1 MVFSSTIFLV
11 YFLPL
16 FLLLYYITD
25 KRYQNYIALVA
36 SIFFYAWGAPDF
48 IFIVLGSVVV
58 DFYIVKFMHRSQG
71 SKKRWLLAASVLL
84 NIGMLVYFKYSNFF
98 VDNVNILLESA
109 GMKAV
114 HWTKIALPI
123 GISFFSF
130 QKFTYGIDVYR
141 GKHAPLDKVTDLCL
155 YILLFPQLI
164 AGPIVR
170 YSEIAS
176 DLKDRSANDTIDN
189 RILGFY
195 RFVLGL
201 SKKVLIANILGAEAD
216 KIFAIDPNVMSSGTA
231 WIGLM
236 AYTFQIYFDFS
247 GYSDM
252 AIGLGR
258 MIGFKFPENFDNP
271 YISRSITEFWRRWH
285 MTLGRWM
292 RDYLYIPLGGSMVKT
307 KKRLYFNLWIVF
319 LISGLW
325 HGADWTFIV
334 WGAYHGL
341 FLVLDRIFLQKLLD
355 KIGKI
360 PSTIFTFFV
369 ASIGWV
375 FFRSESLE
383 FALGFLK
390 NLFSFDFSNT
400 VYMYNNFWFALVI
413 AAIFAFL
420 TAFGFGK
427 KFEIKILYSE
437 YSTTTY
443 IIMFGLTGI
452 LFFLSLSAILASGF
466 NPFIYFRF

>member
-1 MVFSSTIFLV
+1 
-11 YFLPL
+11 
-16 FLLLYYITD
+16 
-25 KRYQNYIALVA
+25 
-36 SIFFYAWGAPDF
+36 
-48 IFIVLGSVVV
+48 
-58 DFYIVKFMHRSQG
+58 
-71 SKKRWLLAASVLL
+71 
-84 NIGMLVYFKYSNFF
+84 
-98 VDNVNILLESA
+98 
-109 GMKAV
+109 
-114 HWTKIALPI
+114 
-123 GISFFSF
+123 
-130 QKFTYGIDVYR
+130 
-141 GKHAPLDKVTDLCL
+141 
-155 YILLFPQLI
+155 
-164 AGPIVR
+164 
-170 YSEIAS
+170 
-176 DLKDRSANDTIDN
+176 
-189 RILGFY
+189 
-195 RFVLGL
+195 
-201 SKKVLIANILGAEAD
+201 
-216 KIFAIDPNVMSSGTA
+216 
-231 WIGLM
+231 
-236 AYTFQIYFDFS
+236 
-247 GYSDM
+247 
-252 AIGLGR
+252 
-258 MIGFKFPENFDNP
+258 
-271 YISRSITEFWRRWH
+271 
-285 MTLGRWM
+285 
-292 RDYLYIPLGGSMVKT
+292 
-307 KKRLYFNLWIVF
+307 
-319 LISGLW
+319 
-325 HGADWTFIV
+325 V